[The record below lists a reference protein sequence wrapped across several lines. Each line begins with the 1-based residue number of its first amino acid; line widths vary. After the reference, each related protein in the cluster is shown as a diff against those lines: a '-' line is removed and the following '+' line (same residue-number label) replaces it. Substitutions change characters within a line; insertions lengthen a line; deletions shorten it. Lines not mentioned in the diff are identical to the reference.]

1 MQLNCTYHRAIKAI
15 PYEVVFSRKPEYKRT
30 IVGSRD
36 IDEDDIVEE
45 IIEDEADDSIIA
57 SAVAQQQMEARVQD
71 QMDRNRQEHDRL
83 VRRIESRPDDEEEP
97 SAEQLQLEEEIQDS
111 INQQVIDESN
121 AMLLQAES
129 GGNATGEQAPGTP
142 GPSTPPLHGPE
153 EGLPVDPDLLSPR
166 LNRLRIEEVDSDPTT
181 KLRQQV
187 RINQEHANKRSQR
200 QYGKQRT
207 ITTYEIGDQVSV
219 AVPALDRASTDDRR
233 IFGRVISVREEY
245 DSYQILTKYGVLDR
259 QYPISELNPLPE
271 HIDIGIPTPPP
282 TMVVTLHHCAAQ
294 ESTSEKVPVQCNCR
308 DQKTWCSTRRCA
320 CIKAGTKCSI
330 ACHGGTNQDNTPDCP
345 NISSMATR
353 TQRGL
358 RFRDNDND
366 KEAKRQRRNTAG
378 RWVASK
384 GNCMAGNGDDMGGN
398 SGSKG
403 GRKGGKK

>member
-1 MQLNCTYHRAIKAI
+1 M
-15 PYEVVFSRKPEYKRT
+15 
-30 IVGSRD
+30 
-36 IDEDDIVEE
+36 
-45 IIEDEADDSIIA
+45 
-57 SAVAQQQMEARVQD
+57 
-71 QMDRNRQEHDRL
+71 
-83 VRRIESRPDDEEEP
+83 
-97 SAEQLQLEEEIQDS
+97 QDS

-129 GGNATGEQAPGTP
+129 QAESGGNVTGKQAPRTP
-142 GPSTPPLHGPE
+142 GPSTPPLHGPK

-166 LNRLRIEEVDSDPTT
+166 LNRLRIEEVDSNPTT
-181 KLRQQV
+181 QLRQQV

-200 QYGKQRT
+200 QYGKQRQ

-219 AVPALDRASTDDRR
+219 AVPALDRASTDDKR
-233 IFGRVISVREEY
+233 IFGRVIAVREEY

-320 CIKAGTKCSI
+320 CFKAGTKCSI

-358 RFRDNDND
+358 RTRDNYGD
-366 KEAKRQRRNTAG
+366 KEASEAKRQRRNTAG

-384 GNCMAGNGDDMGGN
+384 GNDLAGNGDGEGSSSGN
-398 SGSKG
+398 KG
-403 GRKGGKK
+403 GRKGRK